1 MLSKIRMEF
10 EGLSDKRYNELDKE
24 LRDDLAKYRRM
35 RRDVLKFEKEIEK
48 CRERIKELQLKSK
61 KYNRRLIEL
70 YDSIKFLKDDF
81 IPIVGIVGYEKSG
94 DVYWNVNVK
103 FRKNNKSYYLGSD
116 SKVREVLYKK
126 VGVGLK
132 VKKETIYPSLSSTDL
147 ISCPA
152 FETTIEQ
159 IIHHSIVIDQINC
172 FKVRFGAAS
181 EYTGRKYTKN
191 SMKLYF

>member
-10 EGLSDKRYNELDKE
+10 KGLSDERYNELDKE

-48 CRERIKELQLKSK
+48 CRERIKELQLKNK
-61 KYNRRLIEL
+61 RYNRRLIEL
-70 YDSIKFLKDDF
+70 YDNIKFLKDDF

-132 VKKETIYPSLSSTDL
+132 VKKETIKKRLEFYLKDEIVDL
-147 ISCPA
+147 V
-152 FETTIEQ
+152 IENKNNFD
-159 IIHHSIVIDQINC
+159 SWKIN
-172 FKVRFGAAS
+172 K
-181 EYTGRKYTKN
+181 EE
-191 SMKLYF
+191 MWELIE